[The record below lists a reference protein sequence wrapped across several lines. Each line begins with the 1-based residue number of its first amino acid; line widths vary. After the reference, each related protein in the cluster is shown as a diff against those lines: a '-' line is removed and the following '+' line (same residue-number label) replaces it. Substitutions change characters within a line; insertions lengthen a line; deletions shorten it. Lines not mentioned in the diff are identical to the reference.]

1 MVYVKDLLKLACFRT
16 FDLICGQSGLNRQ
29 VSWPNIA
36 QTPSI
41 REWLVGGDVILMTG
55 VGLQITEDFLNSI
68 IEQAAEGR
76 AACLII
82 LINKE
87 HIRKIPEGTRE
98 WADRLGLPV
107 FAAPWETKLSILIR
121 DISNVVFTDQHKE
134 QLMNEFLEDI
144 LTGKTDFHS
153 EEAKER
159 LRKYGLY
166 KPHAAA
172 VVRFAGISR
181 RNIQEEA
188 PLYDSRICAAANLL
202 AKGQF
207 ETCHYLSKRNEIIF
221 LFAPDE
227 KDSEKI
233 LQSFQKIAHS
243 LEKQFP
249 EERFNIGIG
258 GVYGSPEEIS
268 RSFMQARKA
277 LAFSAREKVVSF
289 EKMGIFQLLSEIPD
303 QEKVRQYVRKRI
315 GALLDYDRMH
325 NQELMHTLEAYLYMN
340 GNLVHTAEELY
351 IHRNTLLRR
360 LEKIEGLLNVSLK
373 DADTRNTLYNCITMW
388 RFLSA

>member
-1 MVYVKDLLKLACFRT
+1 M
-16 FDLICGQSGLNRQ
+16 
-29 VSWPNIA
+29 
-36 QTPSI
+36 
-41 REWLVGGDVILMTG
+41 
-55 VGLQITEDFLNSI
+55 
-68 IEQAAEGR
+68 
-76 AACLII
+76 
-82 LINKE
+82 
-87 HIRKIPEGTRE
+87 
-98 WADRLGLPV
+98 
-107 FAAPWETKLSILIR
+107 
-121 DISNVVFTDQHKE
+121 
-134 QLMNEFLEDI
+134 
-144 LTGKTDFHS
+144 
-153 EEAKER
+153 
-159 LRKYGLY
+159 
-166 KPHAAA
+166 
-172 VVRFAGISR
+172 VRFAGISR

-188 PLYDSRICAAANLL
+188 PFYDSRICAAANLL